1 MEQPTLP
8 QCRHT
13 VEVQTRFG
21 DADAFG
27 HINNAVYLQ
36 YLDLAKYCYLMHLVD
51 GPFEQ
56 QPTAPVIADLHITF
70 VEPAYLTD
78 RLTVHSAITAVGDSS
93 LTLEQY
99 ITARRSCAEKTYAE
113 GERSDGLL
121 AATAPTP
128 APESAER
135 LICTAR
141 TVMVNIDRRTGRPV
155 TVAPAIRARI
165 AAAEHH
171 S

>member
-36 YLDLAKYCYLMHLVD
+36 YLDMAKYRYLIQLVD

-56 QPTAPVIADLHITF
+56 QPTAPVVADLHITF
-70 VEPAYLTD
+70 VEPAYLAD

-99 ITARRSCAEKTYAE
+99 IIARRPDAEH
-113 GERSDGLL
+113 
-121 AATAPTP
+121 
-128 APESAER
+128 

-141 TVMVNIDRRTGRPV
+141 TIMVNIDRRTGRPV